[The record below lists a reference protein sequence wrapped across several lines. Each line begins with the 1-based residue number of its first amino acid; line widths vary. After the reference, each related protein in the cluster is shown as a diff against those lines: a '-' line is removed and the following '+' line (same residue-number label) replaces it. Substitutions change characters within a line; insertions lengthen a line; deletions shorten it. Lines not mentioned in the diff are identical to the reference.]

1 MNNNNDVLI
10 PPEYLK
16 SQAEFLH
23 TMAGNLIVT
32 LDATVEQMI
41 KKAKGRKDLAAALQY
56 LGELTYIATFRV
68 NHALAHL
75 YKLKE
80 QAAK

>member
-16 SQAEFLH
+16 DQAPSLH

-41 KKAKGRKDLAAALQY
+41 KKAKGREDLAAALQY
-56 LGELTYIATFRV
+56 LGELTYVATFRV
-68 NHALAHL
+68 NHALA
-75 YKLKE
+75 KLHKE
-80 QAAK
+80 KS